1 MMRGLERRKILAAII
16 DIFYPKRNFIT
27 HGIYK
32 GEKIRLQSR
41 VNENYCLKCGR
52 LIKDAAKELCHE
64 CVSKQRYFDRGVS
77 LSLYDGQMKKS
88 ILMFKDG
95 FRFEYG
101 RYYADELH
109 KTHREFFNSISVDII
124 IPVPISKK
132 KLRKRGYNQS
142 EVIAARLGELLHREV
157 KSDIVKKLSGKD
169 QKTLNAENRKKNLK
183 NAFILCDDIV
193 QSKRILL
200 VDDVFTTGSTI
211 DTLAKLL
218 KEKGAVEVY
227 FCTVCTGSGDFYA

>member
-1 MMRGLERRKILAAII
+1 MMKGLESRKILAKVM
-16 DIFYPKRNFIT
+16 DIFYPERNFIT
-27 HGIYK
+27 HSVYNGK
-32 GEKIRLQSR
+32 KIRLKNI
-41 VNENYCLKCGR
+41 VNKNYCLKCGR
-52 LIKDAAKELCHE
+52 LIGDDDKDFCLE
-64 CVSKQRYFDRGVS
+64 CLNKKRYFDRGVS
-77 LSLYDGQMKKS
+77 LSLYDKQMKKS

-101 RYYADELH
+101 KRYADELYKEH
-109 KTHREFFNSISVDII
+109 KEFFDNIFIDII
-124 IPVPISKK
+124 IPVPISKQ

-142 EVIAARLGELLHREV
+142 EVIATRLGELLHKEV
-157 KSDIVKKLSGKD
+157 KSDIVKKLSAKE
-169 QKTLNAENRKKNLK
+169 QKTLSAENRKKNLK

-211 DTLAKLL
+211 DSLAKLL
-218 KEKGAVEVY
+218 KEKGAAKVY